1 VSLLGV
7 IKFIGAPGSLGFL
20 IACGVVALLLRRL
33 RRGRAIAALW
43 LIVVC
48 GSYLVLALPSVAL
61 SIAGCLP
68 AARSDKPSAH
78 DIEVVVVLD
87 GDNRRGRLRE
97 GLRLWTESAPRRLV
111 VFGGEWLVTHF
122 REAGVP
128 RDRLE
133 QDDTAATTREQIDWV
148 ARFASQVP
156 PERMVL
162 VASRLQMPRVERL
175 VQSKRLPVKLQPSP
189 IDSEPASAGLMKW
202 VPSYSAL
209 RISRDALYELA
220 ALEYYERRGWIA
232 G

>member
-20 IACGVVALLLRRL
+20 LACGGVALLLRRL

-48 GSYLVLALPSVAL
+48 GTYLVLALPSVAL
-61 SIAGCLP
+61 AIAGRLP
-68 AARSDKPSAH
+68 AARSDAPSAH
-78 DIEVVVVLD
+78 DIDVVVVLD

-97 GLRLWTESAPRRLV
+97 GLRLWTECAPRRLV
-111 VFGGEWLVTHF
+111 VSGGDWLVTHF

-128 RDRLE
+128 PDRLE
-133 QDDTAATTREQIDWV
+133 QDASAATTREQIDWL
-148 ARFASQVP
+148 ARLASQVP

-175 VQSKRLPVKLQPSP
+175 VQSRRLHVKLQTSP
-189 IDSEPASAGLMKW
+189 IDTEPATAGWMMW
-202 VPSYSAL
+202 IPSYSAL